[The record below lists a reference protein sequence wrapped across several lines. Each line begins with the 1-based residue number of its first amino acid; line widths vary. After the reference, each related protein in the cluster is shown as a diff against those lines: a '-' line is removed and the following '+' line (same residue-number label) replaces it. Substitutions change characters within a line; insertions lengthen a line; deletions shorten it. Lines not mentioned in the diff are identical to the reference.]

1 MAVWFGMWTID
12 SREVTSQVRAGSYL
26 ATAARVTYPAAWQR
40 ILFDAPLL
48 AAGLL
53 TLKEDENKISQT
65 DFELWNDGGSI
76 SSSSWKVTWYD
87 GYVEVILSE
96 EEQVDE
102 QVILQFDGK
111 KEFQQLFDEE

>member
-1 MAVWFGMWTID
+1 MLCILGTLIALMAVIWF
-12 SREVTSQVRAGSYL
+12 SFVYVTDYKKTTCDITTSPERKHEL
-26 ATAARVTYPAAWQR
+26 
-40 ILFDAPLL
+40 I
-48 AAGLL
+48 
-53 TLKEDENKISQT
+53 LKEDENKISQT

-76 SSSSWKVTWYD
+76 SSGSWKVTWYD

>member
-1 MAVWFGMWTID
+1 MILQAVGEPDWPFGLACGRLIPAK
-12 SREVTSQVRAGSYL
+12 QRAKCGLARIWRLPRGSH
-26 ATAARVTYPAAWQR
+26 T
-40 ILFDAPLL
+40 PLL

-65 DFELWNDGGSI
+65 DFELWNDGESI